1 MLVLWSCFVWPS
13 FYRVASRYSVR
24 TSNVTGS
31 GRGNPKFFGLNPPFK
46 SILPHTENKGIVGA
60 IRWSRGKG
68 KAGKLVFVQLSWL
81 SGRALAAQARV
92 RLQVTANLF
101 TFLYFHLIT
110 SIVLYIGKG
119 WPFVVTWQ
127 IVQCVLLHT
136 YVCTCPQE
144 CRATSSNHSNLPT
157 ISRFSW
163 GITMLIACLLC
174 IVISVGI
181 KL

>member
-1 MLVLWSCFVWPS
+1 MC
-13 FYRVASRYSVR
+13 
-24 TSNVTGS
+24 GCMIQ
-31 GRGNPKFFGLNPPFK
+31 GNQLYPPISQQK
-46 SILPHTENKGIVGA
+46 YWKITESILPHTENKGIVGA

-127 IVQCVLLHT
+127 IVQCVLLHYIV
-136 YVCTCPQE
+136 YVHVLGNVDLPLAITQTCQQLV
-144 CRATSSNHSNLPT
+144 HL
-157 ISRFSW
+157 
-163 GITMLIACLLC
+163 
-174 IVISVGI
+174 VGGSPC
-181 KL
+181 